1 MSTSPTPTVSIL
13 LSSSEAAQRL
23 NLRPQSLRRWRLV
36 GCGPPYIRLGGPQ
49 GRVAYRVSD
58 IEKWLD
64 DRCFTSTS
72 SETVSRDRTTRPEI
86 PSGGAPRR
94 PGGET

>member
-1 MSTSPTPTVSIL
+1 MTTASPTPASIL
-13 LSSSEAAQRL
+13 LSSAHAAERL

-58 IEKWLD
+58 IERWLD
-64 DRCFTSTS
+64 ERQFTSTS
-72 SETVSRDRTTRPEI
+72 AETVERLRRGGDR
-86 PSGGAPRR
+86 
-94 PGGET
+94 